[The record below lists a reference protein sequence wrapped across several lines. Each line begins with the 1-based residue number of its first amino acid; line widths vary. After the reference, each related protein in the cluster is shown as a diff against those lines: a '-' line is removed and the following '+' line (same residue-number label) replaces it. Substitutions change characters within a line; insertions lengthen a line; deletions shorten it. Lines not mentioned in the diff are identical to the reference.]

1 MACAHRCLLLF
12 SGFQSEPWIK
22 FALGHRSRDSDL
34 RLIGLRQPPGNVSRI
49 KLRMGWESQS
59 SCKIS
64 ATPSS
69 AAILPRTWNT
79 HSAKDKANGGSLSVG
94 ISARIRIR
102 HHLSPRLAV
111 RCAGHSPLDDRRFKW
126 NFQLSNQIF
135 DLSRLYRCALCLSS
149 DAIPKTQPAVPFECG
164 SARPL
169 APPSERS

>member
-1 MACAHRCLLLF
+1 MD
-12 SGFQSEPWIK
+12 QV
-22 FALGHRSRDSDL
+22 RSRSSLKGFRPPVDRFATASGQCLSDKIADGMGVTIEL
-34 RLIGLRQPPGNVSRI
+34 QNLGDAQLCRDITAHLEHAFSEGQGQWRVSIGRYKRG
-49 KLRMGWESQS
+49 
-59 SCKIS
+59 
-64 ATPSS
+64 
-69 AAILPRTWNT
+69 
-79 HSAKDKANGGSLSVG
+79 
-94 ISARIRIR
+94 IRIR

-135 DLSRLYRCALCLSS
+135 DLSSLYRCALCLSS